1 MNATCCRIARRG
13 GALAGWAVPGAVLA
27 LLPKCPACVAAY
39 VALATGVGISISAAS
54 YLRAS
59 LIMFC
64 TASLLWLAARQ
75 VLRFANAKRV
85 AAKQNPKEINR

>member
-1 MNATCCRIARRG
+1 MNAPCCRIARRG
-13 GALAGWAVPGAVLA
+13 GEIAGWIVPGAVLA

-39 VALATGVGISISAAS
+39 VALATGVGISMSAAS

-64 TASLLWLAARQ
+64 TASLLCVAARQ
-75 VLRFANAKRV
+75 VLRFATRV
-85 AAKQNPKEINR
+85 AATQNPKEINR